1 MKRLIKWFYYL
12 SRPYKI
18 LVLIFISS
26 VVFESIFHGHFGWT
40 LTISITI
47 GIVLIMI
54 RVVRTIVEIIKN
66 LLSK

>member
-18 LVLIFISS
+18 LLLIIILMF
-26 VVFESIFHGHFGWT
+26 VFESIFLPPVFSS
-40 LTISITI
+40 LVISITI

-54 RVVRTIVEIIKN
+54 RVVRTIVVIIKD
-66 LLSK
+66 LVSK